1 MLPLMVVQPSLTVNE
16 RIRRQLAKACEL
28 MVVMVDGSVTWASA
42 VSQKAFDAIVCRPS
56 GSVTLDSDVQLA
68 NVLLLMEVSE
78 EGKSMLASD
87 VQPLKALVPIEVSEE
102 GIAMLASDEQ
112 P

>member
-1 MLPLMVVQPSLTVNE
+1 
-16 RIRRQLAKACEL
+16 
-28 MVVMVDGSVTWASA
+28 
-42 VSQKAFDAIVCRPS
+42 
-56 GSVTLDSDVQLA
+56 
-68 NVLLLMEVSE
+68 MEVSE